1 MTIAVETT
9 KQTCPECDGAVREA
23 DAEAHCTQC
32 GLVVDADQ
40 IDHGP
45 EWIAYTSAER
55 NEKKRVGSPR
65 TERRH
70 DKGLGGQIGIASSGD
85 VEIHSNVEEWTRF
98 DSKKT
103 QNQAHLLGDVRR
115 ICDRLGLEG
124 DLVDRACR
132 LASEG
137 HDADL
142 AYGRSIE
149 VVAAAAVLATCR
161 EHGLPVTASQL
172 TEWADVNQSL
182 LYQIYHEVVD
192 ESNVQ
197 PTLIEPVEFVPQL
210 VSELELSPE
219 VEQEARE
226 LALEAQA
233 DAIHVGRDPKGF
245 AGSAVY
251 AVGKRHEYWTTQPDV
266 ADAADVSVV
275 TIRNNRDE
283 LQEAGLL

>member
-1 MTIAVETT
+1 MSSTVATAAR
-9 KQTCPECDGAVREA
+9 TCPECNGAVREA

-55 NEKKRVGSPR
+55 DEKKRVGSPR

-70 DKGLGGQIGIASSGD
+70 DKGLGGQIGNATSGG

-137 HDADL
+137 HNANL
-142 AYGRSIE
+142 ACGRSIE
-149 VVAAAAVLATCR
+149 VVATAAVLATCR
-161 EHGLPVTASQL
+161 EQGLPVTASQL

-182 LYQIYHEVVD
+182 LYRVYHEVVD
-192 ESNVQ
+192 EAGVK
-197 PTLIEPVEFVPQL
+197 PTLVEPVEYVPQL
-210 VSELELSPE
+210 VSELELSSA

-233 DAIHVGRDPKGF
+233 EVIHVGRDPKGF

-283 LQEAGLL
+283 IQEAGLL